1 MMREILRKIFQ
12 KNDNDHIV
20 AELRV
25 KQHVSQAIIKSAFL
39 CLIAGEKIFDSFSNE
54 IAVFHVPQC

>member
-25 KQHVSQAIIKSAFL
+25 KQHVEEAFVPLGSTISA
-39 CLIAGEKIFDSFSNE
+39 G
-54 IAVFHVPQC
+54 VGM